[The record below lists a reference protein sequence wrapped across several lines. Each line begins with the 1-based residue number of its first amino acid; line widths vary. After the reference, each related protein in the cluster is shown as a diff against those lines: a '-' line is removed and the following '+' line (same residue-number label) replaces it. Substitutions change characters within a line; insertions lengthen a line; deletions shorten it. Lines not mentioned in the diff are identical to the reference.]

1 MQEENEILRNVNE
14 QDASTKSAHG
24 KRVAVLK
31 KKLKEKINEL
41 KEYELYKDVM
51 ESAVEKQSHEMR
63 KLVVDQERLE
73 SRFKKERMISKKQ
86 ITELKKR
93 IANTSAKD
101 KADKIQVEG
110 TAERFAEITSLK
122 RRRKSGTISSVI

>member
-1 MQEENEILRNVNE
+1 
-14 QDASTKSAHG
+14 
-24 KRVAVLK
+24 
-31 KKLKEKINEL
+31 
-41 KEYELYKDVM
+41 M

-63 KLVVDQERLE
+63 KLVVGQERLE
-73 SRFKKERMISKKQ
+73 ARFKKERMNSKKQ

-110 TAERFAEITSLK
+110 NRTIREANHVLETEVE
-122 RRRKSGTISSVI
+122 GETISSVI